1 MRETMRRGTP
11 ARLLSWLLALALT
24 LSLLPAGAWAAGEQT
39 GTVTFSVETRTIDG
53 RDLVEP
59 VEEELYAG
67 DTVYTIL
74 SRVAQERG
82 LAVEGAENGYVTKI
96 GPFGSYPDSEYGDES
111 GWMVAMN
118 DDHDTLPQPAV
129 KDGDSVRFCYTYK
142 TYGRDIDLI
151 DLIGRLEKRVEEAA
165 YYEGENED
173 AVYAAMEEAGEKLA
187 EIGAHGDNRA
197 YLDAVNIW
205 GPGSETEE
213 VSALI
218 RRLDAALAGEEY
230 VAAVSVEVGG
240 APSTVRLGQTYQL
253 TAEITPDDATVAQGS
268 WAVVDSTGS
277 AVVTEDGLLTPT
289 GEGLVIVQYWHPDAP
304 SGVLGTKLLT
314 VEQPAVPPE
323 IGALL
328 EGIAAGYT
336 DTGDDSKVIIDMA
349 AYQDHNAQT
358 QHATTDAARQRYVD
372 FVLDTLEGDGA
383 DAVACAL
390 AVIGLQA
397 LGIAPQELYPADGGG
412 AVSAVERLN
421 AAEQSPGAW
430 TAPYILAAYAQGG
443 YDTDGRAEKLI
454 GEILAAQQE
463 DGSWTEYGESV
474 QATANMAVG
483 LALFRETDG
492 VEEALERAASFLS
505 GAQLSDGR
513 YDAYGSG
520 ADADTCA
527 MVVTALA
534 ALGIDP
540 DGDERFV
547 KNGSSAL
554 DGLLTFALEDNSG
567 FGYQDNAAW
576 NAYATED
583 GFRALIAASRVME
596 TGEAYNIYDFSANA
610 GSLVPGYASSEEQ
623 PDPEPDPPAEGEET
637 VEVTFTLRA
646 VGEDWLS
653 GKTVEVD
660 EGASAFDVFTAAI
673 AGTGITYEGGG
684 GYISSVTCR
693 GTTLSEFDGG
703 ANAGWM
709 YRVNGV
715 SPDVGMG
722 SYTVSDG
729 DAVLLYYTA
738 DWTAEPDAGGMEEEP
753 ETPAEPVVE
762 ENSDGS
768 FTVTLPE
775 NADGPVRV
783 AIPGVE
789 DGLGPVLVRPDGS
802 REVVKKSLTEG
813 GAAHMLLD
821 GSCTVTFTDGS
832 RDFDD
837 VAADAWYAGAVDF
850 AVGRR
855 LFAGATDTA
864 FEPEAPLSRAMAAA
878 VLWQLE
884 DAPAAGESDFPDVAA
899 DAWYAG
905 AAAWVQRSGLMAGTE
920 AGLEPDRPVT
930 REELAAI
937 LYRYAGLCGLDMESR
952 GELDA
957 FADGGTVSPWAREA
971 VAWAVDAGLLAGN
984 GDGTLSPGGQT
995 TRAEGAAMLRQM
1007 VALLVRG

>member
-24 LSLLPAGAWAAGEQT
+24 LSLLPAGAWAGEGTEQPPFTLSVGTVEEFRADSYVFTEWDGSQVSADLYVVQVPEGTREVTLTFPEELLAYAYDGAGSYLAACGDYGDGTAGAYTAVVTAGVDGALPASVRVQTPYDASWNSTLLYAVTFTTDGAGEPETPEEPLDAAELAENIAARYAREGVASDAANGPWLAADMMAYEKAVPDT
-39 GTVTFSVETRTIDG
+39 GSRLTGEQKQEMLDASISVLERSASPS
-53 RDLVEP
+53 DLAKHIVALVAMGYDPAQLTTAGGEQLDA
-59 VEEELYAG
+59 VQKLVSLVDAG
-67 DTVYTIL
+67 DP
-74 SRVAQERG
+74 
-82 LAVEGAENGYVTKI
+82 AVTNIY
-96 GPFGSYPDSEYGDES
+96 
-111 GWMVAMN
+111 
-118 DDHDTLPQPAV
+118 TLPYVLVALGQFGDVYEAQISV
-129 KDGDSVRFCYTYK
+129 LVASALEQTEAWMDTTWGVDGISPMV
-142 TYGRDIDLI
+142 LA
-151 DLIGRLEKRVEEAA
+151 LAP
-165 YYEGENED
+165 YEGE
-173 AVYAAMEEAGEKLA
+173 
-187 EIGAHGDNRA
+187 
-197 YLDAVNIW
+197 
-205 GPGSETEE
+205 
-213 VSALI
+213 
-218 RRLDAALAGEEY
+218 
-230 VAAVSVEVGG
+230 
-240 APSTVRLGQTYQL
+240 
-253 TAEITPDDATVAQGS
+253 
-268 WAVVDSTGS
+268 
-277 AVVTEDGLLTPT
+277 
-289 GEGLVIVQYWHPDAP
+289 
-304 SGVLGTKLLT
+304 
-314 VEQPAVPPE
+314 
-323 IGALL
+323 
-328 EGIAAGYT
+328 
-336 DTGDDSKVIIDMA
+336 
-349 AYQDHNAQT
+349 
-358 QHATTDAARQRYVD
+358 
-372 FVLDTLEGDGA
+372 
-383 DAVACAL
+383 
-390 AVIGLQA
+390 
-397 LGIAPQELYPADGGG
+397 ADGVKEALDQG
-412 AVSAVERLN
+412 
-421 AAEQSPGAW
+421 
-430 TAPYILAAYAQGG
+430 LAAI
-443 YDTDGRAEKLI
+443 RA
-454 GEILAAQQE
+454 GQRE
-463 DGSWTEYGESV
+463 DGSLGNAAST
-474 QATANMAVG
+474 G
-483 LALFRETDG
+483 LAM
-492 VEEALERAASFLS
+492 AAF
-505 GAQLSDGR
+505 
-513 YDAYGSG
+513 
-520 ADADTCA
+520 
-527 MVVTALA
+527 A
-534 ALGIDP
+534 ARGIDP
-540 DGDERFV
+540 DTVAYGET
-547 KNGSSAL
+547 GATL
-554 DGLLTFALEDNSG
+554 TMGLLAQQRESGDGFLPDNTS
-567 FGYQDNAAW
+567 F
-576 NAYATED
+576 ATEQ
-583 GFRALIAASRVME
+583 GFRGLIALAGVADGRPCS
-596 TGEAYNIYDFSANA
+596 IYDFSANA
-610 GSLVPGYASSEEQ
+610 GSLVPGYASPEEQ

-775 NADGPVRV
+775 DADGPVRV

-789 DGLGPVLVRPDGS
+789 DGLVPVLVRPDGS

-813 GAAHMLLD
+813 GTAHMLLD
-821 GSCTVTFTDGS
+821 GSCTVTFIDGS

-905 AAAWVQRSGLMAGTE
+905 AAAWAQRSGLMAGTE
-920 AGLEPDRPVT
+920 EGLEPDRPVT
-930 REELAAI
+930 REELAVI
-937 LYRYAGLCGLDMESR
+937 LYRYAGLCGLDTEGR